1 MNRDAPKFFLL
12 ALTYLGAGLVT
23 LILGGCHSEADR
35 LVEATFEQTYHVNPD
50 ARISIKNTD
59 GSIRIYGADTTD
71 VKVQAIKKAYQ
82 QDRLDKISINV
93 AAQPNAV
100 SIDTGYPPKPKLGLS
115 DRSGTVDYILIV
127 PQTCTISRLDLSNG
141 EVLVEG
147 MRGGKVTANLL
158 NGRMFDH
165 NGFGEHELFVANGGL
180 DVANDWWEKVKF
192 SFNARILNGNMRAF
206 IPADAS
212 FHLHASTVDGS
223 IANDFTDPE
232 ERHSGP
238 LRKLDTVVGSSSQSE
253 VRLQAT
259 SGSIHIVAA
268 NP

>member
-1 MNRDAPKFFLL
+1 MNRDALKSFVGTLASLGSGLL
-12 ALTYLGAGLVT
+12 ALTLA
-23 LILGGCHSEADR
+23 GCHSETDR
-35 LVEATFEQTYHVNPD
+35 LVEATFEQAYPVKPD

-93 AAQPNAV
+93 TAQPNSL
-100 SIDTGYPPKPKLGLS
+100 SIDTVYPPKPKLGLS
-115 DRSGTVDYILIV
+115 DRSGTVDYILVV
-127 PQTCTISRLDLSNG
+127 PQTCTISRLDLGNG
-141 EVLVEG
+141 EVVVEG
-147 MRGGKVTANLL
+147 MRGGKVTANLV

-180 DVANDWWEKVKF
+180 DIVNDWWEHAKF
-192 SFNARILNGNMRAF
+192 SFNARILNGNMRAI

-212 FHLHASTVDGS
+212 LHLHASTVEGS
-223 IANDFTDPE
+223 IANDFIESDE
-232 ERHSGP
+232 HHSGS
-238 LRKLDTVVGSSSQSE
+238 LRELDKVIGSSSQSE

>member
-1 MNRDAPKFFLL
+1 MSLSRSARANARRLSL
-12 ALTYLGAGLVT
+12 
-23 LILGGCHSEADR
+23 EEDR

-71 VKVQAIKKAYQ
+71 VKLQAIKKAYQ
-82 QDRLDKISINV
+82 AGRLDKISINV
-93 AAQPNAV
+93 TAQPNSL
-100 SIDTGYPPKPKLGLS
+100 SIDTVYPPKPKLGLS
-115 DRSGTVDYILIV
+115 DRSGTVDYIVVV

-147 MRGGKVTANLL
+147 MRGGKVTANLV

-180 DVANDWWEKVKF
+180 DVVNDWWEHAKF
-192 SFNARILNGNMRAF
+192 SFNARILSGNVRAF

-212 FHLHASTVDGS
+212 FQLHASTVEGN
-223 IANDFTDPE
+223 IANDFTEAE
-232 ERHSGP
+232 ERHSEAVH
-238 LRKLDTVVGSSSQSE
+238 KLDKVIGGPSQSE

-259 SGSIHIVAA
+259 NGSIHIVAA